1 MAQEN
6 QVNQVTPEATD
17 GIQATQSAA
26 QPIAETV
33 PVTDVPPAPV
43 EAAAPVA
50 EESKKVSEEELKEIQ
65 ELNKVMQQ
73 ITLAIGQTFLASYRA
88 MKDFDKEQDKL
99 NKLSEVLEE
108 KYGKVNINI
117 NDGTVSP
124 LQDNQQ
130 PAE

>member
-6 QVNQVTPEATD
+6 QVNQVTPEPTD
-17 GIQATQSAA
+17 GIQATQTAA

-43 EAAAPVA
+43 EPAAPV
-50 EESKKVSEEELKEIQ
+50 EEEAKKVSEEELKEIQ
-65 ELNKVMQQ
+65 EINKVMQQ
-73 ITLAIGQTFLASYRA
+73 ITLAIGQTFIASFRA
-88 MKDFDKEQDKL
+88 LKDFDVEQDKL
-99 NKLSEVLEE
+99 NELSKVLED

-130 PAE
+130 PAK

>member
-1 MAQEN
+1 
-6 QVNQVTPEATD
+6 
-17 GIQATQSAA
+17 
-26 QPIAETV
+26 
-33 PVTDVPPAPV
+33 
-43 EAAAPVA
+43 
-50 EESKKVSEEELKEIQ
+50 
-65 ELNKVMQQ
+65 
-73 ITLAIGQTFLASYRA
+73 